1 MRYGITGGI
10 GSGKS
15 FVCNLLG
22 QAGYPIFNCDAEA
35 RRIVRTDPAVR
46 ETLKTLVGQQLYDT
60 SGSLRKT
67 VLADYIRRSPAH
79 AARVNAI
86 VHPRVRDIYKEW
98 VNKWEEHMPTGFPSA
113 TFMECALLFEAHFED
128 LVDKVVAVYAPEE
141 VRIRRVMTRDNASP
155 EQVKAWMRLQM
166 DEEEKRRRAD
176 IIIRNDSTTPPDL
189 SPLLTLIR
197 N

>member
-1 MRYGITGGI
+1 MRYCITGGI

-15 FVCNLLG
+15 FVCRRLE
-22 QAGYPIFNCDAEA
+22 QAGYPVFNCDLEA
-35 RRIVRTDPAVR
+35 RLIVCTDPTVR
-46 ETLKTLVGQQLYDT
+46 EALKALVGQQLYDT

-67 VLADYIRRSPAH
+67 VLADYIRCNPAN

-98 VNKWEEHMPTGFPSA
+98 VNQRERNMPTDSPGS

-128 LVDKVVAVYAPEE
+128 LVDKVIAVYAPEE
-141 VRIRRVMTRDNASP
+141 VRIRRVMMRDGVSP

-166 DEEEKRRRAD
+166 DEEEKRRRAV
-176 IIIRNDSTTPPDL
+176 IIIRNDSTTPLDL
-189 SPLLTLIR
+189 SPLLALIR
-197 N
+197 K